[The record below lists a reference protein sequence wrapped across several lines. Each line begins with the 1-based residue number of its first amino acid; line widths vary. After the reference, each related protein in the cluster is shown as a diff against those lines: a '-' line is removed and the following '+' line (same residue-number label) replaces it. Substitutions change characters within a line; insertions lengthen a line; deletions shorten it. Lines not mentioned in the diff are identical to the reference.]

1 MTAGPMMFRG
11 AGSVERACRDVRPG
25 QATRPGQGVPVK
37 SHRDAGPVVGTLREL
52 AVGILIAVT
61 AAVLALGT
69 RTAESAYNGTGLG
82 FGENRENGSATPDEC
97 RKTGPLSLNGFGYWW
112 SCSARVTMGDGRVV
126 HIETRASA
134 LRPGDRDV
142 PMVESC
148 QKNLPSKCTYTRPG
162 NFALAFG
169 VRLLRPVT
177 GAAALFAVAA
187 AVAVVASPMLT
198 RRRRR

>member
-1 MTAGPMMFRG
+1 VA
-11 AGSVERACRDVRPG
+11 A
-25 QATRPGQGVPVK
+25 
-37 SHRDAGPVVGTLREL
+37 HRDAGRVVSTLREL

-69 RTAESAYNGTGLG
+69 RTAESAYNGTDLG
-82 FGENRENGSATPDEC
+82 FGENRENGFAMPDEC
-97 RKTGPLSLNGFGYWW
+97 RKTGPLSSYGFGYWW

-134 LRPGDRDV
+134 LRPGDHDV

-148 QKNLPSKCTYTRPG
+148 QKNLPSKCAYTRPG

-177 GAAALFAVAA
+177 GATALFAVAA
-187 AVAVVASPMLT
+187 AVAVVVSPMLT